1 MEREQEMKHVISVLV
16 QNNPGVLARIAGLF
30 SGRGFNIDSL
40 CVAETLD
47 PTKSRMTIVVQ
58 GDDRILEQVNKQ
70 LNKLIDTIKVTDFK
84 GEEYV
89 DRELVLVKVS
99 VNSSTRS
106 EVMQMVDIFRA
117 RIVSVN
123 RNTLTVEIT
132 GNESKITAFIDML
145 RPFGIKETSRTG
157 KIAIARK

>member
-1 MEREQEMKHVISVLV
+1 MKHVMSVLV
-16 QNNPGVLARIAGLF
+16 QNKAGVLARIAGLF

-47 PTKSRMTIVVQ
+47 PTKSRMTIVVN

-70 LNKLIDTIKVTDFK
+70 LNKLIDTIKITDFQ

-89 DRELVLVKVS
+89 DRELALLKVN
-99 VNSSTRS
+99 VNATSRP
-106 EVMQMVDIFRA
+106 EVMQIVDIFRA

-123 RNTLTVEIT
+123 HNTLIVEIT
-132 GNESKITAFIDML
+132 GNESKISAFIDLL
-145 RPFGIKETSRTG
+145 RSFGIKEISRTG
-157 KIAIARK
+157 KIAMARK

>member
-1 MEREQEMKHVISVLV
+1 MKHVISVLV
-16 QNNPGVLARIAGLF
+16 QNKSGVLSRIAGLF

-47 PTKSRMTIVVQ
+47 PTKSRMTIVVE

-70 LNKLIDTIKVTDFK
+70 LNKLIDIIKVTDFK

-89 DRELVLVKVS
+89 DRELVLVKVN
-99 VNSSTRS
+99 VTSSTRS
-106 EVMQMVDIFRA
+106 EVMQIVDIFRA

-123 RNTLTVEIT
+123 HDTLIVEVT
-132 GNESKITAFIDML
+132 GNESKVAAFVDLL
-145 RPFGIKETSRTG
+145 RTFGIKEINRTG
-157 KIAIARK
+157 KIAMSRR

>member
-1 MEREQEMKHVISVLV
+1 MKHVMSVLV
-16 QNNPGVLARIAGLF
+16 QNKSGVLARVAGLF

-47 PTKSRMTIVVQ
+47 PTKSRMTIVVE

-70 LNKLIDTIKVTDFK
+70 LNKLIDAIKVTDFK
-84 GEEYV
+84 GEDYV

-99 VNSSTRS
+99 VNSTTRS
-106 EVMQMVDIFRA
+106 EVMQIVDIFRA

-123 RNTLTVEIT
+123 HNTLIVEIT
-132 GNESKITAFIDML
+132 GNESKVSAFLELL
-145 RPFGIKETSRTG
+145 RTFGIKEINRTG
-157 KIAIARK
+157 KIAMARK

>member
-1 MEREQEMKHVISVLV
+1 MKHVISVLV
-16 QNNPGVLARIAGLF
+16 QNKSGVLARVAGLF

-47 PTKSRMTIVVQ
+47 PTKSRMTIVVR
-58 GDDRILEQVNKQ
+58 GDDSILEQVNKQ
-70 LNKLIDTIKVTDFK
+70 LNKLVDTIKITDFK

-89 DRELVLVKVS
+89 DRELVLAKVS

-132 GNESKITAFIDML
+132 GNESKIVAFIDML

-157 KIAIARK
+157 KIAMSRK

>member
-1 MEREQEMKHVISVLV
+1 MKHVISVLV
-16 QNNPGVLARIAGLF
+16 QNKSGVLARIAGLF

-47 PTKSRMTIVVQ
+47 PTKSRMTIVVE

-84 GEEYV
+84 GEDYV
-89 DRELVLVKVS
+89 DRELALIKVN

-106 EVMQMVDIFRA
+106 EVMQIVDIFRA

-123 RNTLTVEIT
+123 HNTLIVEVT
-132 GNESKITAFIDML
+132 GIESKIAAFIDLL
-145 RPFGIKETSRTG
+145 RTFGIKEITRTG
-157 KIAIARK
+157 KIAMSRR

>member
-1 MEREQEMKHVISVLV
+1 MKHVMSVLV
-16 QNNPGVLARIAGLF
+16 QNKSGVLARIAGLF

-47 PTKSRMTIVVQ
+47 PTKSRMTIVVD

-84 GEEYV
+84 GEDYV
-89 DRELVLVKVS
+89 DRELALLKVN
-99 VNSSTRS
+99 VNSATRS
-106 EVMQMVDIFRA
+106 EVMQIVDIFRA

-123 RNTLTVEIT
+123 HNTLIVEIT
-132 GNESKITAFIDML
+132 GNESKIAAFVDLL
-145 RPFGIKETSRTG
+145 RSFGIKEITRTG
-157 KIAIARK
+157 KIAMARK

>member
-1 MEREQEMKHVISVLV
+1 MSVLV
-16 QNNPGVLARIAGLF
+16 QNKSGVLARVAGLF

-47 PTKSRMTIVVQ
+47 PTKSRMTIVVD

-70 LNKLIDTIKVTDFK
+70 LNKLIDAIKVTDFK
-84 GEEYV
+84 GEDYV

-99 VNSSTRS
+99 VNSTTRS
-106 EVMQMVDIFRA
+106 EVMQIVDIFRA

-123 RNTLTVEIT
+123 HNTLIVEIT
-132 GNESKITAFIDML
+132 GNESKVSAFLELL
-145 RPFGIKETSRTG
+145 RTFGIKEINRTG
-157 KIAIARK
+157 KIAMARK

>member
-1 MEREQEMKHVISVLV
+1 MKHVISVLV
-16 QNNPGVLARIAGLF
+16 QNKSGVLARIAGLF

-47 PTKSRMTIVVQ
+47 PTKSRMTIVVE

-70 LNKLIDTIKVTDFK
+70 LNKLVDTIKVTDFQ

-89 DRELVLVKVS
+89 DRELVLVKVNVTS
-99 VNSSTRS
+99 ATRS
-106 EVMQMVDIFRA
+106 EVMQIVDIFRA

-123 RNTLTVEIT
+123 QSTLIVEIT
-132 GNESKITAFIDML
+132 GNESKIAAFVDLL
-145 RPFGIKETSRTG
+145 RSFGIKEITRTG
-157 KIAIARK
+157 KIAIARR

>member
-1 MEREQEMKHVISVLV
+1 MKHVISVLV
-16 QNNPGVLARIAGLF
+16 QNKSGVLARIAGLF

-70 LNKLIDTIKVTDFK
+70 LNKLINTIKVTDFK

-99 VNSSTRS
+99 VNSGTRS
-106 EVMQMVDIFRA
+106 EVMQVVDIFRA

-123 RNTLTVEIT
+123 HNTLTVEIT
-132 GNESKITAFIDML
+132 GNESKISAFIDLL
-145 RPFGIKETSRTG
+145 RPFGIKEISRTG
-157 KIAIARK
+157 KIALARK

>member
-1 MEREQEMKHVISVLV
+1 MKHVISVLV
-16 QNNPGVLARIAGLF
+16 QNKSGVLARVAGLF

-47 PTKSRMTIVVQ
+47 PTKSRMTIVVR

-70 LNKLIDTIKVTDFK
+70 LNKLVDTIKITDFK

-89 DRELVLVKVS
+89 DRELVLAKVS

-132 GNESKITAFIDML
+132 GNESKIAAFIDML

-157 KIAIARK
+157 KIAMSRK

>member
-1 MEREQEMKHVISVLV
+1 MKHVISVLV
-16 QNNPGVLARIAGLF
+16 QNKAGVLARIAGLF

-47 PTKSRMTIVVQ
+47 PTQSRMTIVVD

-70 LNKLIDTIKVTDFK
+70 LNKLIDTIKITDFK

-89 DRELVLVKVS
+89 DRELALLKVN
-99 VNSSTRS
+99 VNTTTRP
-106 EVMQMVDIFRA
+106 EVMQIVDIFRA

-123 RNTLTVEIT
+123 HNTLIVEIT
-132 GNESKITAFIDML
+132 GNESKITAFIDLL
-145 RPFGIKETSRTG
+145 RSFGIKEISRTG
-157 KIAIARK
+157 KIAMARK

>member
-1 MEREQEMKHVISVLV
+1 MKHVISVLV
-16 QNNPGVLARIAGLF
+16 QNKSGVLARVAGLF

-47 PTKSRMTIVVQ
+47 PTKSRMTIVVR

-70 LNKLIDTIKVTDFK
+70 LNKLVDTIKITDFK
-84 GEEYV
+84 GAEYV
-89 DRELVLVKVS
+89 DRELVLAKVS

-106 EVMQMVDIFRA
+106 EVMQIVDIFRA

-123 RNTLTVEIT
+123 RDTLTVEIT
-132 GNESKITAFIDML
+132 GNESKIDAFVEML
-145 RPFGIKETSRTG
+145 RPFGIKEISRTG
-157 KIAIARK
+157 KIAMARK

>member
-1 MEREQEMKHVISVLV
+1 MKHVISVLV
-16 QNNPGVLARIAGLF
+16 QNKSGVLARVAGLF

-47 PTKSRMTIVVQ
+47 PTKSRMTIVVE

-70 LNKLIDTIKVTDFK
+70 LNKLVDTIKVTDFK

-99 VNSSTRS
+99 VNSATRS
-106 EVMQMVDIFRA
+106 EVMQIVDIFRA

-123 RNTLTVEIT
+123 HNTLTVEIT
-132 GNESKITAFIDML
+132 GNESKLAAFTNLL
-145 RPFGIKETSRTG
+145 RSFGIKEISRTG
-157 KIAIARK
+157 KIALARK

>member
-1 MEREQEMKHVISVLV
+1 MKHIISVLV
-16 QNNPGVLARIAGLF
+16 QNKSGVLARVSGLF

-47 PTKSRMTIVVQ
+47 PTRSRMTIVVN
-58 GDDRILEQVNKQ
+58 GDDKVLEQVNKQ

-99 VNSSTRS
+99 VNPTTRS
-106 EVMQMVDIFRA
+106 EVMQIVDIFRA
-117 RIVSVN
+117 RIVSVDH
-123 RNTLTVEIT
+123 NTLIVEIT
-132 GNESKITAFIDML
+132 GNESKVTAFIELL
-145 RPFGIKETSRTG
+145 RSFGIKEISRTG
-157 KIAIARK
+157 KIAMSR

>member
-1 MEREQEMKHVISVLV
+1 MKHVISVLV
-16 QNNPGVLARIAGLF
+16 QNKAGVLARIAGLF

-47 PTKSRMTIVVQ
+47 PTQSRMTIVVD

-70 LNKLIDTIKVTDFK
+70 LNKLIDTIKITDFK

-89 DRELVLVKVS
+89 DRELALLKVN
-99 VNSSTRS
+99 VNSTTRP
-106 EVMQMVDIFRA
+106 EVMQIVGIFRA

-123 RNTLTVEIT
+123 HNTLIVEIT
-132 GNESKITAFIDML
+132 GNESKITAFIDLL
-145 RPFGIKETSRTG
+145 RSFGIKEISRTG
-157 KIAIARK
+157 KIAMARK